1 MSYVSL
7 SEEEIKYW
15 KLFCKGVGQDYIFF
29 PHFFFDM
36 QENDSSS
43 TSFFKKGIF
52 SV

>member
-1 MSYVSL
+1 MSYVLL

-15 KLFCKGVGQDYIFF
+15 KLFCKGIGQDYIFF
-29 PHFFFDM
+29 SHFFLDM

-43 TSFFKKGIF
+43 TSFLRKGIS